1 MTVIQQKK
9 ILTRIQQIE
18 EDIETLKQARLE
30 AVANG
35 YSSATI
41 SSSGGSKSYTRID
54 ADKITNI
61 IKQLQKELHQL
72 QGLLTTGVANPLK
85 TIVTVYF

>member
-18 EDIETLKQARLE
+18 QDIEGLKQARVE
-30 AVANG
+30 AAMNG
-35 YSSATI
+35 YASATI
-41 SSSGGSKSYTRID
+41 SSAGGSKSYTRID

-61 IKQLQKELHQL
+61 IQQLQKELHQL
-72 QGLLTTGVANPLK
+72 QGLLTTGKANPLK
-85 TIVTVYF
+85 TIVTVYC